1 MVISGEDTRKMGNI
15 DQDVIVI
22 ACLSFMILL
31 IVFMVFTIVIWRKL
45 NTVRNKYNAMIAHTG
60 VDNLEGVI
68 TELQNKVSQLQQN
81 SADHNQV
88 IQQIK
93 SKISEMNGNVT
104 MHRYNAFNESGSD
117 LSFSIAIVN
126 DQLDGLVFTSI
137 HGREETYCYGKPLVK
152 GESTYPLSPEE
163 IQVINSARSKSQ
175 NHV

>member
-1 MVISGEDTRKMGNI
+1 MVLDGEDTRKMGNI
-15 DQDVIVI
+15 DQDVLVI

-45 NTVRNKYNAMIAHTG
+45 NAVILKYNEMIAHAG

-68 TELQNKVSQLQQN
+68 TELQKKVTQLQHN
-81 SADHNQV
+81 NTDHNQAL
-88 IQQIK
+88 QQIK
-93 SKISEMNGNVT
+93 SKVSGMNGNVT

-117 LSFSIAIVN
+117 QSFSIAIVN

-137 HGREETYCYGKPLVK
+137 HGREETYCYSKPLVK

-163 IQVINSARSKSQ
+163 ILVINSARSKSQ